1 MDLQAIFFKFIWIDI
16 QEYVIKSLN
25 FAYENSLLSVSQK
38 QGLITCLP
46 KEGTP
51 KHLLNNWRPISLLNV
66 DCKIGSAYIA
76 ERLKTVLERLISNRQ
91 TGFLKG
97 RYIGECTRL
106 ILDIIVRTEEE
117 QIPGLLLIVD
127 FEKAFDSLE

>member
-1 MDLQAIFFKFIWIDI
+1 
-16 QEYVIKSLN
+16 
-25 FAYENSLLSVSQK
+25 LLSVSQK

-46 KEGTP
+46 KEGKP
-51 KHLLNNWRPISLLNV
+51 KHLLKNWRPISLLNV
-66 DCKIGSAYIA
+66 DYKIGSAYIA
-76 ERLKTVLERLISNRQ
+76 ERLKTVLERLISNLQ

-117 QIPGLLLIVD
+117 QIPGLLLLVD
-127 FEKAFDSLE
+127 FEKAFDSLEWDFMFKCLNFLVLQSRL